1 MSRHSRLSSIALV
14 AVTAFL
20 AAACGNATPSASP
33 SATPPPS
40 SSTAPSATPVGSA
53 DVDAIYAEINAQ
65 VRAIRGLDEKKPIA
79 PTILSP
85 EELATV
91 IRTTF
96 DQDYPPAQVAAD
108 EQLYKGLG
116 LISMDADLAAV
127 FVDLLESQVAGLY
140 DPVGEKLYV
149 LSKEGGVGPVEKVFY
164 SHEYDHA
171 LQDQHF
177 DLAAMTEG
185 LQDQTDRLLAR
196 QAIVEGDA
204 YVLMTY
210 WLQQNLTPAEIGEV
224 ITASSD
230 PELQAALNRIPA
242 IVQAQILFAATEGT
256 TFALQTQAAGG
267 WPGIDAVLG
276 DPPASTEQVK
286 HPEKYAS
293 REAPIEV
300 DLPDDLASRMGTG
313 WSLVQEN
320 TMGEHQTS
328 IWLGYP
334 TVAAATDA
342 SAGWGG
348 DRIAVLGGPSEA
360 WAIAW
365 QTVWDTTADAAEFE
379 VTAEAAVAKSG
390 GPGSILPGEGG
401 TTRWVV
407 IGSDDAT
414 LAKVANVFGL
424 AG

>member
-1 MSRHSRLSSIALV
+1 MIRPHRQPSISLI
-14 AVTAFL
+14 AVTAL
-20 AAACGNATPSASP
+20 VVAACGNATPSATP
-33 SATPPPS
+33 TATPAPTRSPAPS
-40 SSTAPSATPVGSA
+40 STPAGSA
-53 DVDAIYAEINAQ
+53 NADAVYAEINEQ

-85 EELATV
+85 EELSTV

-108 EQLYKGLG
+108 ERLYKGLG
-116 LISMDADLAAV
+116 LIAMDADLETI

-140 DPVGEKLYV
+140 DPVSDGLYV
-149 LSKEGGVGPVEKVFY
+149 LSKEGGVGPVEKVYY

-177 DLAAMTEG
+177 DLEAMTDGLEG
-185 LQDQTDRLLAR
+185 QTDRLLAR

-204 YVLMTY
+204 YTLMTY
-210 WLQQNLTPAEIGEV
+210 WLQQHLTSAEIGEV
-224 ITASSD
+224 IRASSD
-230 PELQAALNRIPA
+230 PELQAALTRIPA

-256 TFALQTQAAGG
+256 QFALQTQLSGG
-267 WPGIDAVLG
+267 WPAIDAILRE
-276 DPPASTEQVK
+276 PPDSTEQVK

-300 DLPDDLASRMGTG
+300 DLPDDLATRMGSG

-328 IWLGYP
+328 IWLGAP
-334 TVAAATDA
+334 TIAAATDA
-342 SAGWGG
+342 ASGWGG
-348 DRIAVLGGPSEA
+348 DRIAVLGGPNEA

-365 QTVWDTTADAAEFE
+365 QTVWDTADDAAEFE
-379 VTAEAAVAKSG
+379 VTAGSALAKAG
-390 GPGSILPGEGG
+390 GGGSVLPGVGG
-401 TTRWVV
+401 TTRWIV

-414 LAKVANVFGL
+414 HAKVANVLGL

>member
-1 MSRHSRLSSIALV
+1 MSRPSRLSPIALAV
-14 AVTAFL
+14 ATAL
-20 AAACGNATPSASP
+20 VVAACGNAAPSASP
-33 SATPPPS
+33 TPTPVPSPSA
-40 SSTAPSATPVGSA
+40 APSPTPAGSA
-53 DVDAIYAEINAQ
+53 DVDSLYAEINEQ

-85 EELATV
+85 EELSTV

-96 DQDYPPAQVAAD
+96 DHDYPPAQVAAD

-116 LISMDADLAAV
+116 LIPMDADLEAI

-140 DPVGEKLYV
+140 DPVTDGLYV
-149 LSKEGGVGPVEKVFY
+149 LSKEGGVGPVEKVYY

-177 DLAAMTEG
+177 DLEAITDGLEG
-185 LQDQTDRLLAR
+185 QTDRLLAR

-204 YVLMTY
+204 YTLMTY
-210 WLQQNLTPAEIGEV
+210 WLQQHLSPAEIGEV
-224 ITASSD
+224 VQAADD

-242 IVQAQILFAATEGT
+242 IVQAQILFAAFEGT
-256 TFALQTQAAGG
+256 QFALQTQLSGG
-267 WPGIDAVLG
+267 WPAIDAVLR

-286 HPEKYAS
+286 HPEKYNS

-313 WSLVQEN
+313 WSVVQEN
-320 TMGEHQTS
+320 TFGEHQTS
-328 IWLGYP
+328 IWLGSP
-334 TVAAATDA
+334 TVAAAKDA
-342 SAGWGG
+342 AAGWGG
-348 DRIAVLGGPSEA
+348 DRIAVLGGPNET

-365 QTVWDTTADAAEFE
+365 QTAWDTAADAAEFE
-379 VTAEAAVAKSG
+379 VTADAAVAKAG

-414 LAKVANVFGL
+414 LAKVANVLGL